1 MLFLSRLA
9 GVSVY
14 ATVLFASFP
23 AFAIDGVIEINQ
35 ALAELGGV
43 TPGDA
48 PGYPVTITET
58 GSYRLTSTLFLAK
71 SQQGIYIDAD
81 NVTIDLN
88 GFSIS
93 GPVTCTPGVAACSE
107 TVVNGAL
114 GIRAD
119 SANFLTVKN
128 GTVTGTGAG
137 GVYCN
142 PGVAC
147 VVENVVVS
155 HNNGNGITIANSG
168 RISNCTAH
176 SNRANGMAVGKAAI
190 VKNNTIHQN
199 GFRGLLVSGDGA
211 VVTSNVFSKNGMTEI
226 DMGSRIT
233 AIGGNTLDPVV
244 NGNWFDNNSSGV
256 MVEISAN
263 FCMDSSPAPHTNC
276 TGL

>member
-1 MLFLSRLA
+1 MRFLSRLA

-23 AFAIDGVIEINQ
+23 AFAIDGVIEIND

-48 PGYPVTITET
+48 PGYPVTISEP
-58 GSYRLTSTLFLAK
+58 GSYRLTGTLFLAS

-88 GFSIS
+88 GFSIR

-107 TVVNGAL
+107 AVGSGAQ

-119 SANFLTVKN
+119 SAKFLTVKN

-137 GVYCN
+137 GIYCN
-142 PGVAC
+142 PGVGC

-155 HNNGNGITIANSG
+155 HNNGSGISIANSG
-168 RISNCTAH
+168 RVSNCTVH
-176 SNRANGMAVGKAAI
+176 SNRSNGVTVGKAAI
-190 VKNNTIHQN
+190 VNNNTIYQN
-199 GFRGLLVSGDGA
+199 GFRGLLIYGDGA
-211 VVTSNVFSKNGMTEI
+211 NVTSNVFSKNGTTEI

-244 NGNWFDNNSSGV
+244 NGNWFDNNLSGV

-263 FCMDSSPAPHTNC
+263 FCIDSSSAPHTNC